1 MTVQKFKPRGSSAAE
16 DQRPSGDIL
25 LSASNEPLDNDK
37 EQRQALLT
45 SPATNAPT
53 MKSNTCCRSSQT
65 QPIEEQDQQQLLQQ
79 QLQFQQDQ
87 QQQQRQDSSENLL
100 GRVLAGKPFRV
111 IISWFISC

>member
-100 GRVLAGKPFRV
+100 GRVLAGKLEVTSLRRAAR
-111 IISWFISC
+111 